1 MRLYEAEFDLQLDF
15 GAPDVFERLRSHP
28 QLAATG
34 DTFPVR
40 FLVAG
45 ASFGGAS
52 VNAGCHCEVGF
63 LSGLPADR
71 YTLPDSIFRFR
82 RRLSENQEQ
91 FNAVFL
97 VPAGIGA
104 EIGGH
109 AGDAT
114 PAAKTLAAICDQLI
128 VHPNVVN
135 ASDINEMSANMQYVE
150 GSIVSRLLMGAVS
163 LAPVRSNRILTIV
176 HLHEQQRIVHNAIN
190 AVNAARAVG
199 GFRCTDI
206 APLPKQMRMA
216 AHYSSSGRAMGTVDR
231 FDILCDLVSRYRAS
245 ADAVAVSTVVDVEV
259 AIFTT
264 DTTIPRAAK

>member
-1 MRLYEAEFDLQLDF
+1 MCLSACVHILNWRQQAIPFLF
-15 GAPDVFERLRSHP
+15 GFSSPERH
-28 QLAATG
+28 
-34 DTFPVR
+34 
-40 FLVAG
+40 LV
-45 ASFGGAS
+45 GAS
-52 VNAGCHCEVGF
+52 VSAGCHCEVGF

-82 RRLSENQEQ
+82 RRLYENQEQ

-163 LAPVRSNRILTIV
+163 SRACKKQSNFNGRPLTRTAENCTQRHQCCECRESGGRIS
-176 HLHEQQRIVHNAIN
+176 
-190 AVNAARAVG
+190 
-199 GFRCTDI
+199 
-206 APLPKQMRMA
+206 M
-216 AHYSSSGRAMGTVDR
+216 
-231 FDILCDLVSRYRAS
+231 YRHCATPE
-245 ADAVAVSTVVDVEV
+245 ADAHGSALQQFRPCNGDS
-259 AIFTT
+259 
-264 DTTIPRAAK
+264 